1 MKNNGSRG
9 KSGLADDAGGTVKV
23 QPQVQSQV
31 QPQVQPRKCLD
42 KEKGKKYNLKASFL
56 MTHKRN

>member
-23 QPQVQSQV
+23 QPQV